1 MLNILTLKT
10 EGSDL
15 MSGFFGVLI
24 ILLILVCLG
33 WFVAIQVKSIV
44 KTIKVK
50 RQLKNQEKEG
60 KKEND

>member
-1 MLNILTLKT
+1 
-10 EGSDL
+10 

-44 KTIKVK
+44 KTIKAK
-50 RQLKNQEKEG
+50 RQEKNQDKEG